1 VAFSAFVYGLGATYE
16 VDTIY
21 YLVNSSYTP
30 TPGGDPTAAATTPY
44 SINVKEWTQTAAQR
58 QMIYAGGPPFQFGS
72 QPLFVGLGNV
82 TETVEIGIA
91 ASDTENAVDLIRLL
105 RRILNS
111 ALYAT
116 PAVLCWWPD
125 TSVQPT
131 YFDIYSADVQET
143 GEWQNPLTG
152 FTQVLCRVT
161 WTRSAVGAQLSG
173 GPTIINAGSYQNRF
187 SGTPDNQVAYSMAF
201 APGDTANDGQ
211 GEPLN
216 ISVTTDLMG
225 ANVYMASIYNVTSTS
240 TTQSVTTTSTT
251 GQRVAAGAGN
261 TITLEPALKTIQSL
275 KPRLFVQTTTA
286 AGAIFRMHVLF
297 ASFGHPG
304 VGNLDGVLMSTPW
317 MTAQQ
322 NATLCDCGTIPIR
335 WLHNTALTTV
345 YVLLEVKSPSGGS
358 VTVTLNNIYL
368 VNYWQMCRLQQ
379 SGALFVG
386 TGAASSGGIVL
397 RQFITETDRPA
408 LPLPQPRAWTL
419 RSGAQ
424 YWPLTI
430 VGTPPRLIYSPASSL
445 LIMSD
450 VNWAGDQGATYTT
463 TRTWTAT
470 VERTPLYLT
479 LQTT

>member
-1 VAFSAFVYGLGATYE
+1 
-16 VDTIY
+16 
-21 YLVNSSYTP
+21 
-30 TPGGDPTAAATTPY
+30 
-44 SINVKEWTQTAAQR
+44 
-58 QMIYAGGPPFQFGS
+58 
-72 QPLFVGLGNV
+72 
-82 TETVEIGIA
+82 
-91 ASDTENAVDLIRLL
+91 
-105 RRILNS
+105 
-111 ALYAT
+111 
-116 PAVLCWWPD
+116 
-125 TSVQPT
+125 
-131 YFDIYSADVQET
+131 
-143 GEWQNPLTG
+143 
-152 FTQVLCRVT
+152 
-161 WTRSAVGAQLSG
+161 
-173 GPTIINAGSYQNRF
+173 
-187 SGTPDNQVAYSMAF
+187 
-201 APGDTANDGQ
+201 
-211 GEPLN
+211 
-216 ISVTTDLMG
+216 
-225 ANVYMASIYNVTSTS
+225 
-240 TTQSVTTTSTT
+240 
-251 GQRVAAGAGN
+251 
-261 TITLEPALKTIQSL
+261 
-275 KPRLFVQTTTA
+275 
-286 AGAIFRMHVLF
+286 
-297 ASFGHPG
+297 
-304 VGNLDGVLMSTPW
+304 